1 MWNDLRFTFRG
12 IRRQP
17 GFALMVVLTLS
28 LGIGGSIAIFSVVNA
43 VLLRDLPYPDARQIY
58 LMRTL
63 TPDGA
68 PTGNITPRDVAPF
81 VQNEEHPLVQ
91 AASMAWSQQVNII
104 GADGK
109 PYSTTRYGVT
119 DQFFEVFGTRMA
131 LGRAFERGQNP
142 GPLII
147 SYATWRD
154 LFGLD
159 PDIIGKSVQA
169 EGFPRPVVGV
179 TPEDFEFPEK
189 PGFFYLMRLGPNYE
203 NTRAYRAFIRLREG
217 RTHGQF
223 QSELTARARE
233 LQADPIT
240 KLPLAYVARPFLDYV
255 VGDLGQTV
263 TILFGATGILLLIA
277 CINVVNLLL
286 SRVTSRAREMAVRE
300 ALGANR
306 WRVVRQLLTESVVLA
321 LIGGTIGL
329 AIGAAGIRVLLRI
342 APPDLPRLDAVP
354 LDARVV
360 IFAIVVTILT
370 GVLVGLVPAVRL
382 ARHSLRSL
390 MNEEGRGVASGR
402 AERRLLGGLVVA
414 EIALAVV
421 LMIGAGLLM
430 RSYANLTAVNPGFNP
445 DRLLTFFM
453 YVPGRIDMSV
463 VTTPDGRQ
471 ERRPTYFPM
480 ATFFRE
486 LEARIGA
493 VSGVQAVAT
502 TSSLPLSRTQYDG
515 NVPFHIRG
523 RTGGT
528 GEDTALLA
536 KSRSVSADFF
546 NVMRIRLIAGRGFLP
561 GDRPESAGVAVV
573 NETFVRRFFP
583 GESPLGQRLHFAE
596 NRWRP
601 SDVGFQLSHL
611 LVEDLE
617 IVGVVDD
624 VKYLALAEPAEPSI
638 YLSSEQWIHRRR
650 GLVVRAAIDNP
661 ASLVSAIR
669 REIASMDRELTAEVG
684 LYPDTLRLSLARDR
698 LGMTLLVIFGV
709 MAALLAAV
717 GIYGVMSYSVTQR
730 TGEIAVRSAMGASTP
745 QLMRMFLAQGAVLAI
760 TGVVLGLLM
769 AVAGRQ
775 IVASQLFGIAA
786 LDAGVFVVAPFVLL
800 GVAALAFLV
809 PARRAT
815 RLDPADLLR
824 IG

>member
-1 MWNDLRFTFRG
+1 VRSDLLFAFRA

-17 GFALMVVLTLS
+17 GFAFMVVLTLS
-28 LGIGGSIAIFSVVNA
+28 LGIGGSVAIFTVVNA
-43 VLLRDLPYPDARQIY
+43 VLLRDLPYPEASQIY
-58 LMRTL
+58 LMRTV
-63 TPDGA
+63 TSDGA

-81 VQNEEHPLVQ
+81 VQNEQHPLVQ

-119 DQFFEVFGTRMA
+119 DQFFEVFGSRMA

-142 GPLII
+142 GPLVI

-154 LFGLD
+154 LFGRD
-159 PDIIGKSVQA
+159 PDIIGKSVNA

-189 PGFFYLMRLGPNYE
+189 PGFFYLMRLGPSYE
-203 NTRAYRAFIRLREG
+203 NVRAYRAFIRLREG
-217 RTHGQF
+217 RTHRQF
-223 QSELTARARE
+223 QGELNARAKE

-240 KLPLAYVARPFLDYV
+240 KLPLVYVARPLLDYV

-263 TILFGATGILLLIA
+263 TILFGATAILLLIA

-286 SRVTSRAREMAVRE
+286 SRVTIRAREMAVRE

-306 WRVVRQLLTESVVLA
+306 WRVIRQLLTESVVLA

-329 AIGAAGIRVLLRI
+329 AVGAAGIRVLLRI
-342 APPDLPRLDAVP
+342 APPDLPRLDSIP

-360 IFAIVVTILT
+360 LFAIVVTMLT
-370 GVLVGLVPAVRL
+370 GILVGLVPAVRL

-402 AERRLLGGLVVA
+402 AERRLFGALVVA
-414 EIALAVV
+414 EVALAVV

-445 DRLLTFFM
+445 DRLLTFLM
-453 YVPGRIDMSV
+453 YVPGRVDVSM
-463 VTTPDGRQ
+463 VTTADGRREQ
-471 ERRPTYFPM
+471 RATYLPM

-486 LEARIGA
+486 LEARIAA

-515 NVPFHIRG
+515 NVPFHIQG
-523 RTGGT
+523 RPVGNA
-528 GEDTALLA
+528 EDTALLA
-536 KSRSVSADFF
+536 TSRSVSPAFF
-546 NVMRIRLIAGRGFLP
+546 DTMRIRLIAGRGFVP
-561 GDRPESAGVAVV
+561 DDRPDSPGVAVV

-583 GESPLGQRLHFAE
+583 GESPLGQRLRYAE
-596 NRWRP
+596 NRWRLG
-601 SDVGFQLSHL
+601 DVGFQLSHL
-611 LVEDLE
+611 LVNDLE

-650 GLVVRAAIDNP
+650 GLVVRAAIDSP
-661 ASLVSAIR
+661 ASLIAAVR

-684 LYPDTLRLSLARDR
+684 WYPDTLRLSLARER
-698 LGMTLLVIFGV
+698 LGTTLLVIFGI
-709 MAALLAAV
+709 MAAALAAV
-717 GIYGVMSYSVTQR
+717 GVYGVMSYSVTQR
-730 TGEIAVRSAMGASTP
+730 AGEIAVRSAMGASTQ
-745 QLMRMFLAQGAVLAI
+745 QLMRLFLGQGALLAAA
-760 TGVVLGLLM
+760 GVVLGMMM
-769 AVAGRQ
+769 AVALRR
-775 IVASQLFGIAA
+775 IVASQLYGIAA
-786 LDAGVFVVAPFVLL
+786 LDARVFVVAPLVLL
-800 GVAALAFLV
+800 GVAALAFFI
-809 PARRAT
+809 PTRRVT
-815 RLDPADLLR
+815 KIDPADLLR